1 MSVHAT
7 SDFPRKLLC
16 RSLSCLA
23 KPSRYFLST
32 RRARSRASIVSPVH
46 IEHCAATAAAVVI
59 VVVISIPSIPLSAPL
74 VSEVS
79 SSLSV
84 SHSELNQSRKLVGG
98 WHGCSYNLMRSG
110 GPSYLAMSRSLTKPL
125 ALPRDHPL
133 QSLQGFSSSLDNGY
147 NILITQFVSQ
157 ANTLRL
163 MLD

>member
-1 MSVHAT
+1 MCTPLLTSPGNYCADHYRAWSSQVDASCQPDVLVAVH
-7 SDFPRKLLC
+7 P
-16 RSLSCLA
+16 LSALFILNI
-23 KPSRYFLST
+23 S
-32 RRARSRASIVSPVH
+32 
-46 IEHCAATAAAVVI
+46 AAAVIVV

-110 GPSYLAMSRSLTKPL
+110 GPSYLAMSRSLPNPL

-147 NILITQFVSQ
+147 CYNG
-157 ANTLRL
+157 
-163 MLD
+163 

>member
-1 MSVHAT
+1 MHAT

-16 RSLSCLA
+16 RSLSCLV

-46 IEHCAATAAAVVI
+46 IEHCAATAAAAVVI

-147 NILITQFVSQ
+147 CYNG
-157 ANTLRL
+157 
-163 MLD
+163 